1 MCELLAACCAAVAGV
16 AGAAVAAVAVA
27 AFAFAQISM
36 EKALRAAYKV
46 RYAYDKRIC
55 AKFKYDASF

>member
-1 MCELLAACCAAVAGV
+1 MCELLAASCAAVA
-16 AGAAVAAVAVA
+16 AAASVAVA
-27 AFAFAQISM
+27 AFAFVQISK

-55 AKFKYDASF
+55 AKFKCDASF

>member
-1 MCELLAACCAAVAGV
+1 MR
-16 AGAAVAAVAVA
+16 VAAAASVAVA
-27 AFAFAQISM
+27 AFAFVQISM

-55 AKFKYDASF
+55 AKFKCDASF

>member
-1 MCELLAACCAAVAGV
+1 MCELLAASC
-16 AGAAVAAVAVA
+16 AAVAVA
-27 AFAFAQISM
+27 ADVAATFAFVQISS

-55 AKFKYDASF
+55 AKFKCDASF